1 MKEKINARAKARN
14 PRESR
19 EKFESRRRGK
29 QKGGREEEKRRQGR
43 REGAREGRREGVE
56 LESGGRLLLWPDVNL
71 SKQPQLHSRA
81 LPLDC
86 NPPLGKAAADIYREN
101 VRKAQAEVQFPR
113 QRGTVWGRG
122 SDQGRKT
129 LGTKFGGLLRAVV

>member
-43 REGAREGRREGVE
+43 REGAREGVE

-71 SKQPQLHSRA
+71 SKLPQLHSRA

-129 LGTKFGGLLRAVV
+129 LGTKFGGLLRAVA